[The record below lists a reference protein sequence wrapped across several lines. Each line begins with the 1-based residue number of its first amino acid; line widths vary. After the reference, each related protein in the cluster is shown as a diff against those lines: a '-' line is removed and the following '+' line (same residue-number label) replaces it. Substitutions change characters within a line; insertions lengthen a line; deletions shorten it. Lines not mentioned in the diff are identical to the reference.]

1 MQLLRDQAMNVFWV
15 RVALL
20 SVLTAGFQHPPLGMA
35 FCLAAGFAAGLVD
48 LVIERLGTR
57 LNPR

>member
-1 MQLLRDQAMNVFWV
+1 MNVFWV